1 MITDPNVQAILT
13 ASSGITTLNNG
24 IAQAAPIIDA
34 QLSAQSAQI
43 LADKSAIAGLNAQLS
58 SLAARRSFFDLQQ
71 APLFTL
77 DKKIPFQ
84 WIQPGNSG
92 NDGGLAPLPHGTCS
106 MTLQSDGSCIAK
118 VNPVK
123 LPGGKSDN
131 FLFYDVLPFPH
142 SAPNKFGFDCS
153 RFNAASEADWANSQ
167 QMEWWDE
174 LIDGGY
180 QYTMNWAVNPVQGLQ
195 YFDRSLNKW
204 IPYMP
209 LGKPILIDMGKPT
222 NWSFTASIDRKAHT
236 VLYET
241 LTCGPTQYDV
251 EKTCNAVVKA
261 GSQFS
266 TSFQMDGKALAPAY
280 SAVLDGWN
288 VWYE

>member
-1 MITDPNVQAILT
+1 MDINLQNVAAAVAATTTAQSAI
-13 ASSGITTLNNG
+13 ASSIPLIQAELDARDIV
-24 IAQAAPIIDA
+24 IAKLTA
-34 QLSAQSAQI
+34 QLSALTS
-43 LADKSAIAGLNAQLS
+43 
-58 SLAARRSFFDLQQ
+58 RRSFFDLQQ

-92 NDGGLAPLPHGTCS
+92 NDGGTSPLPHGTSS
-106 MTLQSDGSCIAK
+106 MTLQPDGSCIAK
-118 VNPVK
+118 VNPIK

-131 FLFYDVLPFPH
+131 FLFYMVLPFPH
-142 SAPNKFGFDCS
+142 SAPNSFGFDCS
-153 RFNAASEADWANSQ
+153 RFNAVSEQDWANSQ

-174 LIDGGY
+174 LVDGGY
-180 QYTMNWAVNPVQGLQ
+180 QYTMNWAVNPAQGLQ

-209 LGKPILIDMGKPT
+209 LGKPILVDMGKPT
-222 NWSFTASIDRKAHT
+222 NWSFTASIDRVKHT

-251 EKTCNAVVKA
+251 EKTCNAVGKA

-266 TSFQMDGKALAPAY
+266 TSFQMDGKATAPAY